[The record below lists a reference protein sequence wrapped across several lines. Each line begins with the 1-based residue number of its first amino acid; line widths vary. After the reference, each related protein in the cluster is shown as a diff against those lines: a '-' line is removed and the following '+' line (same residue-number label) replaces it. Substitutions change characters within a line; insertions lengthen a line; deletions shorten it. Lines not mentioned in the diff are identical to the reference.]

1 MDHND
6 LQQLH
11 AKSTNV
17 ALSKH
22 KSLPPTQMWAEV
34 WPKRKTRSS
43 VSRLAL
49 SERKP
54 NTMQP
59 AHSIFF
65 IAVLRAA
72 IQCFPIKNTTIYHR
86 ETGVSRKHFHYLCYG
101 KEVTKRTAKRW
112 QTVFMR
118 LDCRPS
124 QGWPALLLHTRKKV
138 IGFSNVSLTQQE
150 LELPHCDF
158 SKQTNQKEWKY
169 LYSVRSSGCVNQGS
183 FVASLAG
190 WCWLTVG
197 SAGLSIQLVEQRQ
210 SQRPAVL

>member
-1 MDHND
+1 MPAPVPGRRAQRRIWRTRGTCRTRFYRFMDDTD

-11 AKSTNV
+11 AKSKNV
-17 ALSKH
+17 TSSKH

-34 WPKRKTRSS
+34 WPKRKIRSS
-43 VSRLAL
+43 ASRLAL

-59 AHSIFF
+59 VHSIFF

-72 IQCFPIKNTTIYHR
+72 IQCFPIKNTAIYHR

-118 LDCRPS
+118 LDFRPS
-124 QGWPALLLHTRKKV
+124 G
-138 IGFSNVSLTQQE
+138 LTSSSYPYQE
-150 LELPHCDF
+150 KSDRLQH
-158 SKQTNQKEWKY
+158 
-169 LYSVRSSGCVNQGS
+169 
-183 FVASLAG
+183 
-190 WCWLTVG
+190 VG
-197 SAGLSIQLVEQRQ
+197 LM
-210 SQRPAVL
+210 